1 MRNEPRFLSG
11 GLPDG
16 GAWFKHGAGLISA
29 ASSGTI
35 IAFILL
41 LVISF
46 SAHAQVV
53 DTWAFENPQ
62 QQEKALSIASQLRC
76 PQCQNQNLLESNA
89 PVAVSMRHQVYT
101 MVAEGKYEAEITA
114 WMTARYGDFVRYNP
128 PLTCCCCWLE
138 GFCGASAGEKGAT
151 MRQPEPSRPMPV
163 RRLTLAAVLMVIVCL
178 CGYLLSPKWQAV
190 RDEQRRLADPLHE
203 FAETA
208 TPEAQLI
215 ALQKQIRANPQ
226 DSEKW
231 ALLGEYYLWRNDY
244 DNALLAYGQALRS
257 RGENAEIYS
266 ALATVLYYQAGQHMT
281 PATREMIDKALAL
294 DAGEVTALMLL
305 ASDAF
310 MQADYK
316 QAILQWQKVLDL
328 NSPRVNR
335 AQLIDSINMAKLLQN
350 RQK

>member
-1 MRNEPRFLSG
+1 MSLSERS
-11 GLPDG
+11 D
-16 GAWFKHGAGLISA
+16 
-29 ASSGTI
+29 ASSRPLPVKWL
-35 IAFILL
+35 A
-41 LVISF
+41 LV
-46 SAHAQVV
+46 V
-53 DTWAFENPQ
+53 
-62 QQEKALSIASQLRC
+62 
-76 PQCQNQNLLESNA
+76 
-89 PVAVSMRHQVYT
+89 
-101 MVAEGKYEAEITA
+101 G
-114 WMTARYGDFVRYNP
+114 
-128 PLTCCCCWLE
+128 
-138 GFCGASAGEKGAT
+138 
-151 MRQPEPSRPMPV
+151 
-163 RRLTLAAVLMVIVCL
+163 LMIIVCL
-178 CGYLLSPKWQAV
+178 SGYLLSPKWQAV
-190 RDEQRRLADPLHE
+190 RDEQRRRADPLHE

-281 PATREMIDKALAL
+281 PTTREMIDKALAL
-294 DAGEVTALMLL
+294 DASEVTALMLL

>member
-1 MRNEPRFLSG
+1 MSLSERS
-11 GLPDG
+11 D
-16 GAWFKHGAGLISA
+16 
-29 ASSGTI
+29 ASSRPLPVKWL
-35 IAFILL
+35 A
-41 LVISF
+41 LV
-46 SAHAQVV
+46 V
-53 DTWAFENPQ
+53 
-62 QQEKALSIASQLRC
+62 
-76 PQCQNQNLLESNA
+76 
-89 PVAVSMRHQVYT
+89 
-101 MVAEGKYEAEITA
+101 G
-114 WMTARYGDFVRYNP
+114 
-128 PLTCCCCWLE
+128 
-138 GFCGASAGEKGAT
+138 
-151 MRQPEPSRPMPV
+151 
-163 RRLTLAAVLMVIVCL
+163 LMIIVCL
-178 CGYLLSPKWQAV
+178 SGYLLSPKWQAV
-190 RDEQRRLADPLHE
+190 RDEQRRRADPLHE

-281 PATREMIDKALAL
+281 PTTREMIDKALAL
-294 DAGEVTALMLL
+294 DASEVTALMLL

-335 AQLIDSINMAKLLQN
+335 AQLIESINMAKLLQN

>member
-1 MRNEPRFLSG
+1 MS
-11 GLPDG
+11 LPERSD
-16 GAWFKHGAGLISA
+16 APFRPLPLKW
-29 ASSGTI
+29 
-35 IAFILL
+35 
-41 LVISF
+41 
-46 SAHAQVV
+46 
-53 DTWAFENPQ
+53 P
-62 QQEKALSIASQLRC
+62 ALA
-76 PQCQNQNLLESNA
+76 
-89 PVAVSMRHQVYT
+89 VA
-101 MVAEGKYEAEITA
+101 
-114 WMTARYGDFVRYNP
+114 
-128 PLTCCCCWLE
+128 
-138 GFCGASAGEKGAT
+138 
-151 MRQPEPSRPMPV
+151 
-163 RRLTLAAVLMVIVCL
+163 LMVIVCFS
-178 CGYLLSPKWQAV
+178 GYLLSPKWQAV

-203 FAETA
+203 FAETS
-208 TPEAQLI
+208 TPEAQLL

-244 DNALLAYGQALRS
+244 DNALLAYRQALRS

-294 DAGEVTALMLL
+294 DASEVTALMLL

-335 AQLIDSINMAKLLQN
+335 VQLIESINMAKLLQN
-350 RQK
+350 RQE